1 MDNSEKKEEI
11 LLTEQEVWDIV
22 EYARSM
28 TPFWGNA
35 IMTPELINAR
45 MRDINLNPMGASQ
58 DLLDKAMAN
67 PREYEKDLQ
76 KFSQSFELTS
86 MVYKRLISYLANML
100 SFDVT
105 YTPINMSK
113 PEEYKT
119 PKYRKDIE
127 IVESFLDRFEY
138 KKEFRGVVREML
150 RNDAYFGCF
159 RDDIG
164 EKHILQELP
173 PEYCKITGRWEGG
186 FLFSF
191 DMYWFMQLGVDVNAY
206 PEFFQKKA
214 KEILSK
220 GGGVQKYNP
229 FISPELRERSSWVY
243 WVDVPPT
250 AGVCF
255 KLSPEQAT
263 RLPYFTPLFNDLILQ
278 STMRNLQK
286 NINMAAANKIIM
298 GQVPMLSKEIKA
310 TVKDAIAVSPDILGK
325 FMALVKS
332 AISDSVKIGA
342 LPLEDIRGIEF
353 EGNDTLYDSFLKTS
367 LASSGVNSNLI
378 FTSNI
383 KPNAIETQLSL
394 NADEQ
399 MMTAL
404 YEQFESFMDYIV
416 NRKTKTYKFSIR
428 FEGTDF
434 FLNRQDRYDKA
445 MALFDKGIV
454 MPQKIAASIG
464 MKPAEMRRHM
474 EEASAFEF
482 IKNLTPP
489 AFEQQKEMQ
498 EITEKATMRAQ
509 ESAQE
514 AAKETQTEAQKT
526 QMEIAKTKT
535 ATASGETS
543 GEKGRPKKKLSELGE
558 EGVQTR
564 TEGTNVGRGGKVR

>member
-1 MDNSEKKEEI
+1 MDNSEKEEA
-11 LLTEQEVWDIV
+11 LLTEEQVWDII
-22 EYARSM
+22 EYARAM
-28 TPFWGNA
+28 TPYWGNA

-45 MRDINLNPMGASQ
+45 MRDVNLNPMAASQ
-58 DLLDKAMAN
+58 ELLDKAMVS
-67 PREYEKDLQ
+67 PKEYEKDLQ
-76 KFSQSFELTS
+76 KFSQSFELSS
-86 MVYKRLISYLANML
+86 MVYKRLISYLGNML

-105 YTPINMSK
+105 YTSIDVKK

-119 PKYRKDIE
+119 PKYRKDVE
-127 IVESFLDRFEY
+127 IVEDILDRFEY
-138 KKEFRGVVREML
+138 KKEFRSVVREML
-150 RNDAYFGCF
+150 RNDAYFGCY

-164 EKHILQELP
+164 QKHILQELP

-191 DMYWFMQLGVDVNAY
+191 DMYWFLQPGVDVNGY
-206 PEFFQKKA
+206 PEFFKKKA
-214 KEILSK
+214 KEIFTK
-220 GGGVQKYNP
+220 RNANQTYNP

-243 WVDVPPT
+243 WVDVPPSV
-250 AGVCF
+250 GVCF
-255 KLSPEQAT
+255 KLSPELAT

-286 NINMAAANKIIM
+286 NINMAAANKIVM
-298 GQVPMLSKEIKA
+298 GQVPMLSKETKA
-310 TVKDAIAVSPDILGK
+310 TVKDAIAITPEILGR
-325 FMALVKS
+325 FMALVKA

-353 EGNDTLYDSFLKTS
+353 EGNDTLYDAWQKTA

-404 YEQFESFMDYIV
+404 YEQFESFMDYVV

-445 MALFDKGIV
+445 MALFDKGII

-498 EITEKATMRAQ
+498 EITQKSSMEMQ
-509 ESAQE
+509 ESAQK
-514 AAKETQTEAQKT
+514 AAKENQTEAQKT

-535 ATASGETS
+535 ASPSGETS

-564 TEGTNVGRGGKVR
+564 TEGTNIGRGGKVR